1 MACKWCYGCLPTTPK
16 TWLATRLDAYLND
29 PDEHRA
35 RTRHLL
41 HLGGSIHYTRRAV
54 TVTLDRPDSP
64 RLARALHLLL
74 DELNTTPARLPGD
87 QRPLTYRLTDR
98 ESQQ

>member
-1 MACKWCYGCLPTTPK
+1 MTPTSTVPSPA
-16 TWLATRLDAYLND
+16 TW
-29 PDEHRA
+29 
-35 RTRHLL
+35 L